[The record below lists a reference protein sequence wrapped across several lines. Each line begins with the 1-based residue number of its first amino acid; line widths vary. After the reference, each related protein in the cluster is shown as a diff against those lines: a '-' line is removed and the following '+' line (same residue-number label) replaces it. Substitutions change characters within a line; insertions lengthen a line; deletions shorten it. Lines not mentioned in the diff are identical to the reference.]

1 MASGESAMLVSSV
14 VSAVN
19 LSACL
24 TVCLSLSLFY
34 PCYEINVTVAAR
46 V

>member
-14 VSAVN
+14 VSAVS

-24 TVCLSLSLFY
+24 TVCLSLSLFL
-34 PCYEINVTVAAR
+34 IHAMKLTLQ
-46 V
+46 